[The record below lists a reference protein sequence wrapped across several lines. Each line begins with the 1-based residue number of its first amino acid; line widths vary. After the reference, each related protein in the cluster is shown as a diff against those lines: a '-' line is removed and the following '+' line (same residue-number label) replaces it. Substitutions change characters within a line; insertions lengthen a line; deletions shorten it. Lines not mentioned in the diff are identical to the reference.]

1 VSDIPREIAWLP
13 QEALDRMHSD
23 LQAAGDIT
31 RAQLA
36 ERIVD
41 DAAPL
46 AAYELVSLM
55 SHSEDDNIRL
65 NAAKYLLDRVNGKPK
80 TSTTLNV
87 TQDNPVLQILD
98 GVVVERPIPP
108 TPPRYSHQNGQP
120 TPTQE
125 VPEVRLPPDLTID
138 HEDTFDA

>member
-1 VSDIPREIAWLP
+1 MPREIAWLP
-13 QEALDRMHSD
+13 QSALDRMHSD

-55 SHSEDDNIRL
+55 TTSEDDNIRL

-80 TSTTLNV
+80 TSTTLNL
-87 TQDNPVLQILD
+87 TQENPVLQILD
-98 GVVVERPIPP
+98 NVVVERPVP
-108 TPPRYSHQNGQP
+108 TDHRRVARLQGAQGV
-120 TPTQE
+120 T
-125 VPEVRLPPDLTID
+125 LPPDDQDPYLTID
-138 HEDTFDA
+138 HEEPL